1 MKLIFDKVFYVEEYL
16 NKDSD
21 CTEKYKYSYYINK
34 MYCFKLK
41 EYYKKILL
49 MDADTICLRN
59 PDILFDTKYDV
70 AHMRIGFTNVLFA
83 DSYRKMFLHLY

>member
-1 MKLIFDKVFYVEEYL
+1 MKLIFDKVFYIEDYL

-21 CTEKYKYSYYINK
+21 CKDKYKYSYFINK
-34 MYCFKLK
+34 LYCFKLK

-70 AHMRIGFTNVLFA
+70 SHMRKGFTDILFPEI
-83 DSYRKMFLHLY
+83 YRKLFIIL